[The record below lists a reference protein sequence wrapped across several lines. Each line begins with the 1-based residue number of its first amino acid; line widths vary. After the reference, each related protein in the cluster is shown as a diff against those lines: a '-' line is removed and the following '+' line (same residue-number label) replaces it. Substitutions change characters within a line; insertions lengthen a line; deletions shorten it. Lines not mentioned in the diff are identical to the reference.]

1 MHTTHDSASPAPLS
15 PTYRALKFM
24 AIAMGVLLIL
34 GFVSLLT
41 FMGTTLGSGSGSA
54 CDPTTIQVATTDEL
68 MKIEEKEDTMTV
80 WLKDA
85 GGAIIIRR
93 HAMCSGDILRD
104 VRISGGRTA
113 PPQGMPSQPPV
124 GQPPVPPR

>member
-15 PTYRALKFM
+15 PTYRALKFI
-24 AIAMGVLLIL
+24 AVAMGVLLIL

-41 FMGTTLGSGSGSA
+41 FMGTQLGAGSGST
-54 CDPTTIQVATTDEL
+54 CEPTTIQVAGTDEL
-68 MKIEEKEDTMTV
+68 MKIEEKDDTVTV

-85 GGAIIIRR
+85 SGAIVLRR

-104 VRISGGRTA
+104 VRVSGGRTVPA
-113 PPQGMPSQPPV
+113 QGMPQGAP
-124 GQPPVPPR
+124 GQPPMPTR